1 MVKVIDIKVLRLTRF
16 LNIYLVYK
24 KKDKL
29 NLKKHTMTIEQQNN
43 IIRTLKEVDGETVQY
58 ILEKIGMDS
67 QMLRQLIMTMP
78 LESVHAEI
86 AERFELEKSLSVR
99 MAK

>member
-1 MVKVIDIKVLRLTRF
+1 
-16 LNIYLVYK
+16 
-24 KKDKL
+24 
-29 NLKKHTMTIEQQNN
+29 MTIEQQNN

-67 QMLRQLIMTMP
+67 QMLRQLIMTMQ

>member
-1 MVKVIDIKVLRLTRF
+1 
-16 LNIYLVYK
+16 
-24 KKDKL
+24 
-29 NLKKHTMTIEQQNN
+29 MTIEQQNS

-78 LESVHAEI
+78 LESVHVEI

>member
-1 MVKVIDIKVLRLTRF
+1 
-16 LNIYLVYK
+16 
-24 KKDKL
+24 
-29 NLKKHTMTIEQQNN
+29 MTIEQQNS

-67 QMLRQLIMTMP
+67 QMFRQLIMTMP

>member
-1 MVKVIDIKVLRLTRF
+1 
-16 LNIYLVYK
+16 
-24 KKDKL
+24 
-29 NLKKHTMTIEQQNN
+29 MTIEQQNN

-67 QMLRQLIMTMP
+67 QMLRQLIMTMS

>member
-1 MVKVIDIKVLRLTRF
+1 M
-16 LNIYLVYK
+16 
-24 KKDKL
+24 
-29 NLKKHTMTIEQQNN
+29 
-43 IIRTLKEVDGETVQY
+43 DGETVQY

>member
-1 MVKVIDIKVLRLTRF
+1 
-16 LNIYLVYK
+16 
-24 KKDKL
+24 
-29 NLKKHTMTIEQQNN
+29 MTIEQQNN

-67 QMLRQLIMTMP
+67 QMLRQLIMTMTI
-78 LESVHAEI
+78 ESVHAEI

>member
-1 MVKVIDIKVLRLTRF
+1 
-16 LNIYLVYK
+16 
-24 KKDKL
+24 
-29 NLKKHTMTIEQQNN
+29 MTIEQQNN

-78 LESVHAEI
+78 LESVHVEI

>member
-1 MVKVIDIKVLRLTRF
+1 
-16 LNIYLVYK
+16 
-24 KKDKL
+24 
-29 NLKKHTMTIEQQNN
+29 MTIEQQNN

-78 LESVHAEI
+78 LESVHVEI

-99 MAK
+99 IAQ